1 MLVAVTQAVNN
12 FFALHERIIYLY
24 FRIFHLGG
32 KMSHKYY
39 FRAKSYCVFTVFSGP
54 LNLIDF

>member
-39 FRAKSYCVFTVFSGP
+39 FSAKKFVFTVFSGP